1 MIDKP
6 YKSTLEN
13 CPRCGKKEILDIYRD
28 HQDTVIEA
36 YAVCPDNHAIRVL
49 NTSAVVRAA
58 MG

>member
-1 MIDKP
+1 MLD
-6 YKSTLEN
+6 STTYELKR
-13 CPRCGKKEILDIYRD
+13 CPRCGKEEIFDIYRD
-28 HQDTVIEA
+28 SQDTVIEV